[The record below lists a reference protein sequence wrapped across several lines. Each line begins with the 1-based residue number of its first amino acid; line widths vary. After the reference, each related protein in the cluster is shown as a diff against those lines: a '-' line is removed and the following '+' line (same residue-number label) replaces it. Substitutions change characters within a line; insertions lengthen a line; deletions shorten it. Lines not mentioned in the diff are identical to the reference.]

1 MALSMSALA
10 TNDAVMRWVGDI
22 VHVGQMIVVRG
33 LFLMAALYVS
43 ARYVLHQEI
52 SIHQMCHKWC
62 LMRGLAELGAT
73 YLFLTSLFM
82 IPIATA
88 TTLVF
93 LSPILLTAMSRFVFG
108 EQVGPWRWAAV
119 FVGFI
124 GVLLVTTPSSD
135 DWNPVFLLPLGAAL
149 LVALRD
155 ASTRMVAP
163 HISSGSVTMTTAV
176 VVFLGGLASYP
187 FGWNDISVL
196 STGWLALAAL
206 IIAVS
211 FFSIVTAFRIGE
223 MSLIAPIQYIVILWA
238 TAYGWLIWDEVPEP
252 RAALGGGLIIG
263 SGLLILYR
271 ERVARNRA
279 LKATT

>member
-10 TNDAVMRWVGDI
+10 TNDAVMRWVGD
-22 VHVGQMIVVRG
+22 VVPVGQMMVVRG

-43 ARYVLHQEI
+43 ARHVLHQEV

-62 LMRGLAELGAT
+62 LMRGFAELGAT
-73 YLFLTSLFM
+73 YMFLSSLFL

-93 LSPILLTAMSRFVFG
+93 LSPILVTAMSRFVFG

-119 FVGFI
+119 FLGFI

-135 DWNPVFLLPLGAAL
+135 DWNPAFLLPLGAAI

-163 HISSGSVTMTTAV
+163 HISTASVTMTTAV
-176 VVFLGGLASYP
+176 IVVLGGLASYP
-187 FGWNDISVL
+187 FGWTDISVL
-196 STGWLALAAL
+196 NTGWLALAAL
-206 IIAVS
+206 IITVS
-211 FFSIVTAFRIGE
+211 FFSMVTAFRIGE
-223 MSLIAPIQYIVILWA
+223 MSLIAPIQYIIILWA
-238 TAYGWLIWDEVPEP
+238 AAYGWLIWDEVPEL
-252 RAALGGGLIIG
+252 RAALGGGMIMG

-271 ERVARNRA
+271 ERVARNRS
-279 LKATT
+279 L